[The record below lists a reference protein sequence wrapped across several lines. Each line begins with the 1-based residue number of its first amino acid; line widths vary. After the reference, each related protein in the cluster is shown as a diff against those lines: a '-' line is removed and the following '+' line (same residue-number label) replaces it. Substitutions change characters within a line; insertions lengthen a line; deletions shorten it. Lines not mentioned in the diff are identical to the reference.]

1 MNLYRNRSRRIFGGV
16 AAGIGGYVGLDPV
29 VVRLLFV
36 VLTLVNGIGIIIYL
50 TLWLLLPLE
59 HTLAPDMRYRLS
71 ENVDDM
77 QATFARLFASLR
89 AFVGRVLS
97 EHNRA

>member
-1 MNLYRNRSRRIFGGV
+1 MNLYRNRSRRILGGV
-16 AAGIGGYVGLDPV
+16 AAGIGDYVGLDPV
-29 VVRLLFV
+29 VIRLLFV
-36 VLTLVNGIGIIIYL
+36 VLSLINGIGIIIYV
-50 TLWLLLPLE
+50 TLWLLLPLDG
-59 HTLAPDMRYRLS
+59 TLAPDMRYRLS

-89 AFVGRVLS
+89 AFVGRVFS